1 MSANPTFGLVLAS
14 RVRHKK
20 AHTYMSNNKLIVNT
34 PIKPSKNHAPRI
46 AALFFTLLMSVICF
60 PVFAQTD
67 SASSYEKAL
76 EQLVEIRDA
85 NIAKELA
92 LIEESYD
99 RETRDLLRITMQ
111 IGNLETAN
119 KVKRMLENPDKKAA
133 QYGET
138 TNSTQE
144 KAVVRL
150 MEQREK
156 QIAQATAPTV
166 PIQKWFKES
175 SERLVRKAVQAGD
188 LAVAN
193 KLKAMI
199 DQAGGAA
206 GGNKVSG
213 DKNIVVKAV
222 QPSDLAAANKVKVMI
237 DQAGGAAGENTVSVD
252 KNMVL
257 VEGGTLPSGSRL
269 KGQIVSDFEIGK
281 HEVTWGEWQKVRDW
295 AVTNGYDLKDVGQ
308 GLSESHPVTHVS
320 WSDVVKWCNAKS
332 EKEGKTPVY
341 QVSGTTYKTRKIV
354 PTVSES
360 ANGYRLPSE
369 KEWEWAARG
378 GKNSKGYAYAGS
390 NDLNAVGWFET
401 NSEGKTHKIGGKL
414 ANELEIYDMS
424 GNVWEWCF
432 ECFDLSAT
440 SYRRFRGGSWGNN
453 AGYAAVANRDDY
465 FDPDYRHAY
474 IGFRLVRSSGNKV
487 KAMIDPTGG
496 AAGENTVSVDK
507 NMVLVEGGTLP
518 QGSELQGQVVSDFE
532 IGKHELTWGEWQKV
546 RVWAVANGYDLKDV
560 GQGLSESHPVTHVN
574 WYDVVKWCNAKSEKE
589 GKTPVYQVSGSTY
602 KTGETVPTVSESANG
617 YRLPSEK
624 EWEWAARGGKNSKG
638 YAYAGSN
645 DLNAVGWFET
655 NSEGK
660 THKIG
665 GKLANELEIYDMSGN
680 VWEWCFD
687 LDGASGR
694 RSLRGASWMD
704 DPARCAVDCPHSDRP
719 HNRYPN
725 VSFRLARSSGN

>member
-1 MSANPTFGLVLAS
+1 MPTNPT
-14 RVRHKK
+14 
-20 AHTYMSNNKLIVNT
+20 
-34 PIKPSKNHAPRI
+34 KNHAPRI
-46 AALFFTLLMSVICF
+46 AGLFFTLLMGVICF

-199 DQAGGAA
+199 DQPGGAA

-213 DKNIVVKAV
+213 GKNMPVKEV
-222 QPSDLAAANKVKVMI
+222 QPGDLAAANKVKAII
-237 DQAGGAAGENTVSVD
+237 DQAGGAAGGNTVSVD

-257 VEGGTLPSGSRL
+257 VEGGTLPSGSGL
-269 KGQIVSDFEIGK
+269 EGQVVSDFEIGK
-281 HEVTWGEWQKVRDW
+281 HELTWGEWQKVRDW

-320 WSDVVKWCNAKS
+320 WYDVVKWCNAKS
-332 EKEGKTPVY
+332 EMQIGFEPVY
-341 QVSGTTYKTRKIV
+341 QVNGQVYKIGDFGPAGSDVVKIKNG
-354 PTVSES
+354 

-378 GKNSKGYAYAGS
+378 GKNSKGYIYAGS
-390 NDLNAVGWFET
+390 NDLNAVGWIKV
-401 NSEGKTHKIGGKL
+401 NSKGKTHEVEGKL

-424 GNVWEWCF
+424 GNV
-432 ECFDLSAT
+432 L
-440 SYRRFRGGSWGNN
+440 
-453 AGYAAVANRDDY
+453 
-465 FDPDYRHAY
+465 
-474 IGFRLVRSSGNKV
+474 
-487 KAMIDPTGG
+487 
-496 AAGENTVSVDK
+496 
-507 NMVLVEGGTLP
+507 
-518 QGSELQGQVVSDFE
+518 
-532 IGKHELTWGEWQKV
+532 
-546 RVWAVANGYDLKDV
+546 
-560 GQGLSESHPVTHVN
+560 
-574 WYDVVKWCNAKSEKE
+574 
-589 GKTPVYQVSGSTY
+589 
-602 KTGETVPTVSESANG
+602 
-617 YRLPSEK
+617 
-624 EWEWAARGGKNSKG
+624 
-638 YAYAGSN
+638 
-645 DLNAVGWFET
+645 
-655 NSEGK
+655 
-660 THKIG
+660 
-665 GKLANELEIYDMSGN
+665 
-680 VWEWCFD
+680 EWCFD
-687 LDGASGR
+687 LDGTSIR
-694 RSLRGASWMD
+694 RLRGGSWNWNYGKSGCAAVAS
-704 DPARCAVDCPHSDRP
+704 R
-719 HNRYPN
+719 
-725 VSFRLARSSGN
+725 VSYNSPDYRSYYIGFRLARSSGN

>member
-1 MSANPTFGLVLAS
+1 MSANLTFGLVLAS

-34 PIKPSKNHAPRI
+34 PINPSKNHTPRI

-85 NIAKELA
+85 NIAEELA
-92 LIEESYD
+92 LIEESYN

-206 GGNKVSG
+206 GGNKVKAVQPGDLAAANKAKAMIDPASGAAGENKVSG
-213 DKNIVVKAV
+213 DKNMVVKEV

-237 DQAGGAAGENTVSVD
+237 DPAGGSAGENTVSVD

-257 VEGGTLPSGSRL
+257 VEGGTLPSGSGL
-269 KGQIVSDFEIGK
+269 AGQVVATFQIGK
-281 HEVTWGEWQKVRDW
+281 YEVTVGEWQKVRDW
-295 AVTNGYDLKDVGQ
+295 AVAIGYDLKDVG
-308 GLSESHPVTHVS
+308 GR
-320 WSDVVKWCNAKS
+320 
-332 EKEGKTPVY
+332 KT
-341 QVSGTTYKTRKIV
+341 QT
-354 PTVSES
+354 
-360 ANGYRLPSE
+360 
-369 KEWEWAARG
+369 
-378 GKNSKGYAYAGS
+378 
-390 NDLNAVGWFET
+390 
-401 NSEGKTHKIGGKL
+401 
-414 ANELEIYDMS
+414 
-424 GNVWEWCF
+424 
-432 ECFDLSAT
+432 
-440 SYRRFRGGSWGNN
+440 
-453 AGYAAVANRDDY
+453 VAN
-465 FDPDYRHAY
+465 
-474 IGFRLVRSSGNKV
+474 
-487 KAMIDPTGG
+487 
-496 AAGENTVSVDK
+496 
-507 NMVLVEGGTLP
+507 
-518 QGSELQGQVVSDFE
+518 
-532 IGKHELTWGEWQKV
+532 
-546 RVWAVANGYDLKDV
+546 
-560 GQGLSESHPVTHVN
+560 VN

-589 GKTPVYQVSGSTY
+589 GKTPVYQVSGTTY

-638 YAYAGSN
+638 YAYPGSN
-645 DLNAVGWFET
+645 DLNAVGWFNE
-655 NSEGK
+655 NSGGK
-660 THKIG
+660 THEVG
-665 GKLANELEIYDMSGN
+665 GKLANEIEIYDMSAN
-680 VWEWCFD
+680 VWEWC
-687 LDGASGR
+687 LELLGGTSSR
-694 RSLRGASWMD
+694 RFRGSSWD
-704 DPARCAVDCPHSDRP
+704 YYADNAAVAYCDVGSSPDARYCDIG
-719 HNRYPN
+719 
-725 VSFRLARSSGN
+725 FRLARSSGN

>member
-1 MSANPTFGLVLAS
+1 MSANLTFGLVLAS

-34 PIKPSKNHAPRI
+34 PINPSKNHTPRI

-85 NIAKELA
+85 NIAEELA

-133 QYGET
+133 KYAET
-138 TNSTQE
+138 TSSTQE

-175 SERLVRKAVQAGD
+175 SARLVRKAVQAGD

-199 DQAGGAA
+199 DQAGGPA

-213 DKNIVVKAV
+213 GKNMVVKEVQPGDLAAANKAKAMIDPASGAAGGNTVSVDKNMVVKEV
-222 QPSDLAAANKVKVMI
+222 QTSDLAAANKVKAMI
-237 DQAGGAAGENTVSVD
+237 DPAGGSAGGNTVSGD

-257 VEGGTLPSGSRL
+257 VEGGTLPKGSEL
-269 KGQIVSDFEIGK
+269 EGQVVSDFEIGK
-281 HEVTWGEWQKVRDW
+281 HEVTWGD
-295 AVTNGYDLKDVGQ
+295 
-308 GLSESHPVTHVS
+308 
-320 WSDVVKWCNAKS
+320 
-332 EKEGKTPVY
+332 
-341 QVSGTTYKTRKIV
+341 
-354 PTVSES
+354 
-360 ANGYRLPSE
+360 
-369 KEWEWAARG
+369 
-378 GKNSKGYAYAGS
+378 
-390 NDLNAVGWFET
+390 
-401 NSEGKTHKIGGKL
+401 
-414 ANELEIYDMS
+414 
-424 GNVWEWCF
+424 
-432 ECFDLSAT
+432 
-440 SYRRFRGGSWGNN
+440 
-453 AGYAAVANRDDY
+453 
-465 FDPDYRHAY
+465 
-474 IGFRLVRSSGNKV
+474 
-487 KAMIDPTGG
+487 
-496 AAGENTVSVDK
+496 
-507 NMVLVEGGTLP
+507 
-518 QGSELQGQVVSDFE
+518 
-532 IGKHELTWGEWQKV
+532 WQKV

-589 GKTPVYQVSGSTY
+589 EKTPVYQFSGTTY
-602 KTGETVPTVSESANG
+602 KAGETVPTVSESANG

-638 YAYAGSN
+638 YTYAGSN
-645 DLNAVGWFET
+645 DVFSVGWFKT
-655 NSEGK
+655 NSERK
-660 THKIG
+660 THEVG

-687 LDGASGR
+687 LYRTPNR
-694 RSLRGASWMD
+694 RRRGGSWNSND
-704 DPARCAVDCPHSDRP
+704 LAAVSDRGNGNP
-719 HNRYPN
+719 GNRGN
-725 VSFRLARSSGN
+725 NFGFRLARSSGN